1 MTTTNNIT
9 RINTMRSF
17 IGKLLMY
24 VFIVLSPIE
33 SYGHPDKATH
43 ANEIMTVLGFEY
55 NQSLY
60 EWLCFISSDMID
72 KHQPFYSELCSKF
85 PDFKCKHRLLF
96 HWNYNGIP
104 WTPSLEA
111 RVLAYTRMKYG
122 SENYRKEFPA
132 MKEAFLNVL
141 RKEQKSRN
149 SKINT
154 RTEQLFSFASGGK
167 DASYA
172 NFFAA
177 MAYDLHILGDY
188 TSIDNTDLDG
198 LVDFKVLINGII
210 SSINRLDPKEGKS
223 LIKKL
228 RTASSNPNKNVQY
241 MADDAMAIL
250 QSDLPLFIMNAEDGS
265 IKRRL
270 EKHGFKFIEI
280 SFMQKLKKY
289 RQKIW

>member
-1 MTTTNNIT
+1 
-9 RINTMRSF
+9 MRSF
-17 IGKLLMY
+17 VRRLLIGI
-24 VFIVLSPIE
+24 FIILTSNNI
-33 SYGHPDKATH
+33 YGHPDKTTH
-43 ANEIMTVLGFEY
+43 ANEIMSVLGFEY

-96 HWNYNGIP
+96 HWNYNGVP
-104 WTPSLEA
+104 WTPGLEA
-111 RVLAYTRMKYG
+111 RVLAYSRMKHG
-122 SENYRKEFPA
+122 AENYRKEFPA
-132 MKEAFLNVL
+132 IKEAFLTAL
-141 RKEQKSRN
+141 RKEQKKRN
-149 SKINT
+149 GKINT
-154 RTEQLFSFASGGK
+154 RTEQLFGFASGGK

-188 TSIDNTDLDG
+188 TSKDNTDLDG
-198 LVDFKVLINGII
+198 LVDFNVLINGII
-210 SSINRLDPKEGKS
+210 SSINRLDPKEGKGI
-223 LIKKL
+223 IKKL
-228 RTASSNPNKNVQY
+228 RMASSNSNKNVQY

-250 QSDLPLFIMNAEDGS
+250 QTDLPLFIMNAEEGS

-280 SFMQKLKKY
+280 SFMQKLKNY